1 MEHSIAVDMLSA
13 LAHHTRLSIFKL
25 LVKAGP
31 EGMPAGEI
39 ARALDV
45 AAPTLSFHLSHL
57 SNAGLVKAER
67 RSRSIVYAASYA
79 DMNRLLTYLTAECCQ
94 AGNTGVENDEEDAC
108 QSQC

>member
-1 MEHSIAVDMLSA
+1 MLSA
-13 LAHHTRLSIFKL
+13 LAHDTRLSIFKL

-39 ARALDV
+39 ARSLDV
-45 AAPTLSFHLSHL
+45 PAPTLSFHLSHL

-79 DMNRLLTYLTAECCQ
+79 DMSRLLTYLTAECCQ
-94 AGNTGVENDEEDAC
+94 AGNTGVEKDEEDAC